1 MTLRHWT
8 MAAGALALAVTTGSA
23 NAALDEDWKTVLAK
37 AKKEGLV
44 VVHGAPGKRY
54 RKVFLNGFRDAYP
67 DIKIKFSGASNRVDL
82 PKLLRERKAKIY
94 TWDLWISGSGTAVGK
109 MKPRGIFQPLEQ
121 ILTKETMN
129 DKHWKSGFHDGWM
142 DVEKKFFYS
151 FDGSVQNPI
160 QVNWDIMKKSQ
171 LTSIKDLIKPEFA
184 GKIVWDEP
192 RLGGS
197 GNGASLTIFKNFGEE
212 FLRKL
217 YAQKIVFTSNRRQV
231 AEWVVRG
238 RYPIGIGLGENDLKV
253 FTKQGLGLNIKPLP
267 RSYYKIQQ
275 ISPGFGSIGFID
287 KAPHR
292 YAAAVYI
299 NWLLSK
305 KGQALWA
312 QVPRNSRRTDVEPG
326 ERRLAPLA
334 GVTYFNGQKEIF
346 YKTRSRMQTIAKEVI
361 SAPLK
366 KRKRRGKRGKRGKKK
381 KSN

>member
-1 MTLRHWT
+1 
-8 MAAGALALAVTTGSA
+8 MAPCALGAALILSASGSA
-23 NAALDEDWKTVLAK
+23 AALEDWKTVLAK
-37 AKKEGLV
+37 AKKEGVV

-54 RKVFLNGFRDAYP
+54 RAVFVKAFQKAHP

-94 TWDLWISGSGTAVGK
+94 AWDLWVSGSGTAVGR
-109 MKPRGIFQPLEQ
+109 MKPRGLFQPLEQ

-129 DKHWKSGFHDGWM
+129 DKHWKGGFHDGWM

-160 QVNWDIMKKSQ
+160 QVNWDVLKKSQ
-171 LTSIKDLIKPEFA
+171 FKSIKDLVKPEYA

-192 RLGGS
+192 RLNGS
-197 GNGASLTIFKNFGEE
+197 GNGASLTIYKNFGEE

-217 YAQKIVFTSNRRQV
+217 YSQKIVFTSNRRQV

-253 FTKQGLGLNIKPLP
+253 FQKQGLGLNVKPLP
-267 RSYYKIQQ
+267 ASYYKIQQ
-275 ISPGFGSIGFID
+275 ISPGFGSIGFMD
-287 KAPHR
+287 RAPHR
-292 YAAAVYI
+292 YAAAVYV

-305 KGQALWA
+305 KGQEAWA
-312 QVPRNSRRTDVEPG
+312 KVPRNSRRLDVKPG
-326 ERRLAPLA
+326 DPQLAPLP
-334 GVTYFNGQKEIF
+334 GVTYFNGQKEVF
-346 YKTRSRMQTIAKEVI
+346 SKTRYRMQAIAKEVI

-366 KRKRRGKRGKRGKKK
+366 KRKRRGKKKK
-381 KSN
+381 N

>member
-1 MTLRHWT
+1 MNIRH
-8 MAAGALALAVTTGSA
+8 LSV
-23 NAALDEDWKTVLAK
+23 AALGAFALMISGASAELKEDWATVVAK

-54 RKVFLNGFRDAYP
+54 REVFVDAFRKAYP

-94 TWDLWISGSGTAVGK
+94 AWDLWVSGSGTAVGR

-129 DKHWKSGFHDGWM
+129 DKNWFLGFHDGWM
-142 DVEKKFFYS
+142 DVEKKYFYS

-160 QVNWDIMKKSQ
+160 TVNWDLIKKSE
-171 LTSIKDLIKPEFA
+171 LTSIKDLAKPEFA

-192 RLGGS
+192 RLNGS
-197 GNGASLTIFKNFGEE
+197 GNGASLTIFKNFGED
-212 FLRKL
+212 FLRQL
-217 YAQKIVFTSNRRQV
+217 YSQKIVFTSNRRQV
-231 AEWVVRG
+231 ADWVVRG

-253 FTKQGLGLNIKPLP
+253 FQKQGVGLNVKPLP
-267 RSYYKIQQ
+267 DSYYKVQQ

-292 YAAAVYI
+292 YAAAVYV

-305 KGQALWA
+305 EGQEAWA
-312 QVPRNSRRTDVEPG
+312 KVPRNSRRTDVKPG
-326 ERRLAPLA
+326 DPALAPIA
-334 GVTYFNGQKEIF
+334 GVEYFNGQKEI
-346 YKTRSRMQTIAKEVI
+346 YSKTRYKMQAIAKEVI
-361 SAPLK
+361 AAPLK
-366 KRKRRGKRGKRGKKK
+366 KRKRGKKK
-381 KSN
+381 RKKKKE

>member
-1 MTLRHWT
+1 
-8 MAAGALALAVTTGSA
+8 MATGALALAVTTGSA

-54 RKVFLNGFRDAYP
+54 REVFLNGFRKAYP

-94 TWDLWISGSGTAVGK
+94 AWDLWISGSGTAVGR

-129 DKHWKSGFHDGWM
+129 DKHWKGGFDDGWM
-142 DVEKKFFYS
+142 DVEKKYFYS

-160 QVNWDIMKKSQ
+160 QINWDILKKSEFK
-171 LTSIKDLIKPEFA
+171 SIKDLIKPEFA

-192 RLGGS
+192 RLNGS
-197 GNGASLTIFKNFGEE
+197 GNGASLTIYKNFGEE

-253 FTKQGLGLNIKPLP
+253 FQKQGLGLNVKPLP
-267 RSYYKIQQ
+267 DSYYKIQQ
-275 ISPGFGSIGFID
+275 ISPGFGSVGFID

-292 YAAAVYI
+292 YAAAVYV

-305 KGQALWA
+305 KAQDLWA
-312 QVPRNSRRTDVEPG
+312 KVPRNSRRTDVKPG
-326 ERRLAPLA
+326 DPALAPLP

-346 YKTRSRMQTIAKEVI
+346 SKTRYKMQAIAKEVI
-361 SAPLK
+361 AAPLK
-366 KRKRRGKRGKRGKKK
+366 KRKRRGKRGKKKK
-381 KSN
+381 NN